1 MSRDFRHGMKQASK
15 SGFKNTKKEEL
26 VPRDSKAPTKQQRE
40 TALRLAVRHKDSEAF
55 EDYDESGT

>member
-1 MSRDFRHGMKQASK
+1 MKQSTK
-15 SGFKNTKKEEL
+15 FGIKNAKREE
-26 VPRDSKAPTKQQRE
+26 VAPRDSKTPTKQQRE